1 MGRSVAMS
9 RLSFLNVLGRR
20 NVYFSSSLIQSCP
33 VSSKP
38 YLEQASDFSLVPSD
52 SSPSPSTSGPASIEK
67 TGLGTAA
74 AARREYEKQTAL
86 LRKKYAAELAEKQKR
101 VQKDEELVRARIAEL
116 KAHRL
121 QLKKE
126 KAAARAIEVEEENRI
141 LQEHLKEQRAIN
153 VTARNKLEARQGLIR
168 HKRMMAIRRQSS
180 MWIEE
185 KDLERRILEAMSNPF
200 HLRGYL
206 EGSVGSEPLDRDD
219 SYYEP
224 EDV

>member
-1 MGRSVAMS
+1 MGRSVALS
-9 RLSFLNVLGRR
+9 RLSLLNVLGRR

-33 VSSKP
+33 GSSEP
-38 YLEQASDFSLVPSD
+38 YLEQASHFSSVASD

-67 TGLGTAA
+67 TALGSAA

-86 LRKKYAAELAEKQKR
+86 LRKKYAAELAEKKKR
-101 VQKDEELVRARIAEL
+101 EQKDEEIVRARISEL
-116 KAHRL
+116 KADRL

-141 LQEHLKEQRAIN
+141 LQAHLKEQRATN

-168 HKRMMAIRRQSS
+168 HKRMVAIRRQSS

-206 EGSVGSEPLDRDD
+206 QGAERLDRDE
-219 SYYEP
+219 SYYET